1 MIVRQHPSFDS
12 HWLCRVMNSR
22 VGLTQVM
29 HVQYGTA
36 QKQFNIGDAIHFSY
50 PVPPLAEQNV
60 IADALSDADALIE
73 SLEQLID
80 KKRQIKKGAMQ
91 ELLSGKKRLPGFSG
105 EWKET
110 ALGEM
115 GKCHRGVSYKPSV
128 DLSPFD
134 TESTVRLLRSNNVQ
148 GAIVVTTDVQ
158 YVSSSRVSDDQRLGA
173 NDILI
178 CMANGS
184 RDLVGKAGR
193 FSVDDGFKYT
203 FGAFMGCFR
212 ADSQTFDPAFVFY
225 LFQTEQ
231 YRSHIAVLLAG
242 SSINNLTPTN
252 VAASSLSIPT
262 DRVEQSA
269 IASTLSDMDAELA
282 ALDAKLTKGRMIKQG
297 MMQELLTGK
306 VRLV

>member
-1 MIVRQHPSFDS
+1 
-12 HWLCRVMNSR
+12 
-22 VGLTQVM
+22 
-29 HVQYGTA
+29 
-36 QKQFNIGDAIHFSY
+36 
-50 PVPPLAEQNV
+50 
-60 IADALSDADALIE
+60 
-73 SLEQLID
+73 
-80 KKRQIKKGAMQ
+80 
-91 ELLSGKKRLPGFSG
+91 
-105 EWKET
+105 
-110 ALGEM
+110 
-115 GKCHRGVSYKPSV
+115 
-128 DLSPFD
+128 
-134 TESTVRLLRSNNVQ
+134 
-148 GAIVVTTDVQ
+148 
-158 YVSSSRVSDDQRLGA
+158 
-173 NDILI
+173 
-178 CMANGS
+178 
-184 RDLVGKAGR
+184 
-193 FSVDDGFKYT
+193 
-203 FGAFMGCFR
+203 MGCFR